1 MFMTFLNLMLIIF
14 CKLRVES
21 GSESE
26 SFQNILDP
34 DGSWSATLLN
44 IVHIGDNEFVAI
56 LGESIYEKYNTRQED
71 VLCYHH

>member
-21 GSESE
+21 GSES
-26 SFQNILDP
+26 FQNILDP
-34 DGSWSATLLN
+34 DRSWSATLL
-44 IVHIGDNEFVAI
+44 HIGDNEFVAI

-71 VLCYHH
+71 V